1 MILYPE
7 ACPVGGEA
15 EKVALMEGEGASPE
29 VVVVIGGELSP
40 QGLLAWRLTFR
51 PVGDRTGLL
60 GRTAPRFVGGA
71 FGWETAKARG
81 AAP

>member
-29 VVVVIGGELSP
+29 VVVVIGDELSP
-40 QGLLAWRLTFR
+40 QGLLA
-51 PVGDRTGLL
+51 
-60 GRTAPRFVGGA
+60 GG
-71 FGWETAKARG
+71 G
-81 AAP
+81 

>member
-7 ACPVGGEA
+7 ACPVGGKA

-40 QGLLAWRLTFR
+40 QGLLAWRLAFR
-51 PVGDRTGLL
+51 PVGDHTGLL

-71 FGWETAKARG
+71 FGWETAKAHG
-81 AAP
+81 EAP